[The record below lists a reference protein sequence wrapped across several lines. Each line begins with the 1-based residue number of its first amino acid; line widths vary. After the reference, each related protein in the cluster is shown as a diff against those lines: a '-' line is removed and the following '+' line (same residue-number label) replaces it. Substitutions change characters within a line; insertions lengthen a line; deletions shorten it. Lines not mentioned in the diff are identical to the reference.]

1 MVMTGFR
8 PVCSK
13 REPARLGDGIV
24 SASAFEAAAGGQGV
38 RLDKSNITKLW
49 KFFPASLL
57 GTVIEKLDIP

>member
-24 SASAFEAAAGGQGV
+24 SASAFVAAAGGQGV
-38 RLDKSNITKLW
+38 RLDKSNINEVMEV
-49 KFFPASLL
+49 FSSLPL
-57 GTVIEKLDIP
+57 GYSN